1 MSFKSVIL
9 PARSLVLAAV
19 LTVSAPLMANPQS
32 IEQRL
37 NRLENILGSQVL
49 MDQSQRLEL
58 IQQELQTLRGMLES
72 QENQLDLIRQR
83 QRNLY
88 QDMDRRLSDL
98 EITSGSG
105 GASGSGLPAAGMSG
119 GSSPIAPPSASVAG
133 ADEVDNELPMTAMVT
148 PGEKSDKSA
157 YSEAFNTLK
166 AGRYQ
171 DAINAFKAFQK
182 DYPQSPYRANAQYW
196 LGEAYSVSRD
206 YKTALKEFQA
216 VVSNHP
222 ESNKVEGAMLKIG
235 YTYYEMQ
242 DWAAARSALNQ
253 VVSKYPGTAVARK
266 AEERLQRM
274 QREGH

>member
-1 MSFKSVIL
+1 
-9 PARSLVLAAV
+9 
-19 LTVSAPLMANPQS
+19 
-32 IEQRL
+32 
-37 NRLENILGSQVL
+37 
-49 MDQSQRLEL
+49 
-58 IQQELQTLRGMLES
+58 
-72 QENQLDLIRQR
+72 
-83 QRNLY
+83 
-88 QDMDRRLSDL
+88 
-98 EITSGSG
+98 
-105 GASGSGLPAAGMSG
+105 
-119 GSSPIAPPSASVAG
+119 
-133 ADEVDNELPMTAMVT
+133 MTAMVT

-171 DAINAFKAFQK
+171 DAIKAFKGFQK
-182 DYPQSPYRANAQYW
+182 DYPESPYSANAQYW

-216 VVSNHP
+216 VVNNHP

-235 YTYYEMQ
+235 YTHYEMQ